1 MYRRRRAQTLD
12 LVDAWAMT
20 QPKPEEVFVWLEPLC
35 TDLHRPTEAG
45 PLWWGSVFKGGV
57 KEIGRTLLLLDP
69 WENAPVL
76 RRSWSL
82 YHLHCTLASKDTEL
96 EMTMSDDA
104 ADRLQQ
110 ALIDD
115 MTSVENTLDG
125 KSDGG
130 WRKLAEA
137 SKPEHKALVERMIEK
152 SPDGGWDGFSDK
164 LLDELS
170 AWLLERA
177 KAALASLSEEER
189 PTSKLLD
196 RVVALLQEHGKVE
209 EAEPLLKE
217 QVDGR
222 TKKFGARHAETLDS
236 VNNYALLLHQLG
248 KLEEAEPYSRA
259 KLDACR
265 ALLGEGHPDTITA
278 VDTLSQLL
286 SDLNK
291 LEEALPLKRESL
303 SIKRKQLGDRHPDT
317 LLSVNNLAV
326 LLNDLGRASGSTKML
341 REAEPLKREAL
352 AGCREVLGNRHPH
365 TLASVANLADM
376 LMQLGHADPR
386 ALDEAEPLCREAMS
400 GSHEV
405 LGEGHPDTLKSVGM
419 LAALLTEQAHYL
431 NREDPRAQRKLKE
444 AEPLYARAARGFK
457 AAFGAQHP
465 TALSYVH
472 EHARLLLDMR
482 KPAEAE
488 RLQLD
493 ALAGCRAALGD
504 SHPETLITITHMAGV
519 YRAQAKMKEAEPLC
533 REVLAGWRVHE
544 QGEPVQ
550 RNTLTAANILAE
562 LLHSAGKDVEAE
574 PLCREVLAGFRA
586 AVGESHPFTVS
597 AAENLAGVLRTL
609 KKPDE
614 ADDLLQRYGLKAPL
628 DGIGEGD
635 EEDEGEESRIEEVTA
650 NGHSPIDVD

>member
-1 MYRRRRAQTLD
+1 MPLTAPATVFVVADDESNLVTVRLAILRNLRNSAQLFSDCPPPFQTLD

-115 MTSVENTLDG
+115 MSSVENTLDG

-152 SPDGGWDGFSDK
+152 SPDGGWDGFSDR

-386 ALDEAEPLCREAMS
+386 ALDEA
-400 GSHEV
+400 
-405 LGEGHPDTLKSVGM
+405 
-419 LAALLTEQAHYL
+419 
-431 NREDPRAQRKLKE
+431 DPGGG
-444 AEPLYARAARGFK
+444 ARAADD
-457 AAFGAQHP
+457 AAV
-465 TALSYVH
+465 L
-472 EHARLLLDMR
+472 ARLPRARRDD
-482 KPAEAE
+482 
-488 RLQLD
+488 D
-493 ALAGCRAALGD
+493 AASDAARG
-504 SHPETLITITHMAGV
+504 G
-519 YRAQAKMKEAEPLC
+519 
-533 REVLAGWRVHE
+533 
-544 QGEPVQ
+544 
-550 RNTLTAANILAE
+550 
-562 LLHSAGKDVEAE
+562 
-574 PLCREVLAGFRA
+574 
-586 AVGESHPFTVS
+586 
-597 AAENLAGVLRTL
+597 
-609 KKPDE
+609 
-614 ADDLLQRYGLKAPL
+614 
-628 DGIGEGD
+628 
-635 EEDEGEESRIEEVTA
+635 
-650 NGHSPIDVD
+650 

>member
-1 MYRRRRAQTLD
+1 MRGSNRAAHRRSHAAPCSRLTQRLRAALSQATRSFRASWPTCCTSGCSTAQRPSSTRCPRRSARRVRSSTASPSCCRTSCARADRARDASRRDASRRDASRRDASRRAGPPLTAALAPRRWQGD
-12 LVDAWAMT
+12 LEAA
-20 QPKPEEVFVWLEPLC
+20 EPLC
-35 TDLHRPTEAG
+35 RE
-45 PLWWGSVFKGGV
+45 
-57 KEIGRTLLLLDP
+57 
-69 WENAPVL
+69 
-76 RRSWSL
+76 
-82 YHLHCTLASKDTEL
+82 
-96 EMTMSDDA
+96 
-104 ADRLQQ
+104 Q
-110 ALIDD
+110 
-115 MTSVENTLDG
+115 VEG
-125 KSDGG
+125 
-130 WRKLAEA
+130 
-137 SKPEHKALVERMIEK
+137 
-152 SPDGGWDGFSDK
+152 
-164 LLDELS
+164 
-170 AWLLERA
+170 RA
-177 KAALASLSEEER
+177 KALGENHADTL
-189 PTSKLLD
+189 
-196 RVVALLQEHGKVE
+196 
-209 EAEPLLKE
+209 EAI
-217 QVDGR
+217 
-222 TKKFGARHAETLDS
+222 
-236 VNNYALLLHQLG
+236 NNLALLLHQLVRPRRPNQRPSPHASPPKASGSLRVAQG
-248 KLEEAEPYSRA
+248 KLKEAYPYSKR
-259 KLDACR
+259 KLAGCR
-265 ALLGEGHPDTITA
+265 ATLGDRHPDTITA

-419 LAALLTEQAHYL
+419 LAALLTEQAHYI
-431 NREDPRAQRKLKE
+431 NREDPRAQRTLKE